1 MRGSDF
7 KNPIFDPTFD
17 GSIRGPDFGPY
28 GFRFG
33 SSKNSS
39 KLSTVESGRSLG
51 VKADD
56 PGKYESR
63 RSRRQWTIFGSKQT
77 ILGESRMSPLP

>member
-17 GSIRGPDFGPY
+17 CSIRGPVGQSV
-28 GFRFG
+28 RFG

-77 ILGESRMSPLP
+77 ILGERRRSLV